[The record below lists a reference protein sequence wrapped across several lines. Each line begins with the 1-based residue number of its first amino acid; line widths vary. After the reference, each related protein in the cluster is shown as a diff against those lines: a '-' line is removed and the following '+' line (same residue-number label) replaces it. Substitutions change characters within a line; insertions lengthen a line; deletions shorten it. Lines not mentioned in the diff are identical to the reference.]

1 MSGRLTIRAALLVAA
16 LTALLGCR
24 GLEPGRSGPPPA
36 QYEMPERGG
45 GDHGGG
51 GMM

>member
-1 MSGRLTIRAALLVAA
+1 MSGRLTIRAALLVAT

-24 GLEPGRSGPPPA
+24 GLERGGSVPPPA
-36 QYEMPERGG
+36 QYETPERGV